1 MKYIVK
7 AKNPNFKGYCE
18 KREFDTLKEAKQ
30 YKRQL
35 QHHTF
40 TGVVIK
46 RQKDKND

>member
-7 AKNPNFKGYCE
+7 AKNPNFKRHWSE
-18 KREFDTLKEAKQ
+18 KREFDTLDEAKQ

-46 RQKDKND
+46 KQKDK